1 MLHGGGRGLHWA
13 APWVAAPPPAVGSE
27 SLFIGGDERQES
39 RTIRI
44 SLAGRGRVL
53 SGLAAVGKQRRP
65 GPVAMP
71 DGGARV
77 PGTARGLKER
87 AFLW

>member
-1 MLHGGGRGLHWA
+1 MLYGSGRGLHWA

-27 SLFIGGDERQES
+27 SLFSGGDERQES

-44 SLAGRGRVL
+44 NLAGRGL

-77 PGTARGLKER
+77 SGTARGLKER

>member
-1 MLHGGGRGLHWA
+1 MHWA
-13 APWVAAPPPAVGSE
+13 APWVAAPPPAAGSE
-27 SLFIGGDERQES
+27 SLFIGGDEGQES

-44 SLAGRGRVL
+44 NLAGRGL
-53 SGLAAVGKQRRP
+53 SGPCAGREAAAPGPRA